1 MRATKDSGISWL
13 GEYPSDWELKKIKYC
28 LQERVEKNNPV
39 RTTEILSLTAKQ
51 GVIPYD
57 QKEGG
62 GNKPK
67 EDVSAYRLAYPGDI
81 VMNSMNILS
90 GSVGLSQYF
99 GCVSPVY
106 YMLRPW
112 KVTEDVRYYNY
123 TFQTTMFQRSLFGL
137 GNGILIKE
145 SGNGK
150 LNTIRMRIPMDKFGE
165 LFIPVAPIDEQQRI
179 ADFLDAKCAKIDAL
193 VADIQSQIDT
203 LEQYKRSVIT
213 ETVTKGLNPDAE
225 MKDSG
230 IEWVGEIPA
239 HWLVHPVY
247 YYYGERKNKNYLGK
261 EDNLLSLSYG
271 RVVRKDINT
280 SDGLL
285 PESFNTYNIVE
296 TGDIIIRPTDLQNDK
311 RSLRTGLVK
320 EHGIITSAY
329 IDLCP
334 IKQVDSRYFYF
345 LLHAYDVMKVF
356 YNMGNGVRQGLNYS
370 EFSRLMVFEPP
381 YEEQVAIA
389 DYLETKVIEVDAI
402 IERKKEQMSVLNA
415 YKRSLIFEYVTGKKE
430 VRNETA
436 DAIVA
441 LNPHIILLGII
452 NDRIGKKH
460 TRGKVQLQKL
470 LYLLDIHVGMNVNT
484 KYYRYE
490 HGPYDRQLNCY
501 IDVLIKNRW
510 YEQRHDN
517 GEILI
522 KGKNHDEFVRKY
534 KNQFREKQMEINQL
548 IDALRDMKTSQLERI
563 ATLYAVW
570 NDFILE
576 GESHPTDEK
585 ILHEVVTNW
594 TANKANPQDGTW
606 KLSLEKMKKLGIIPT
621 GKGLHTSRKP
631 MRKAE
636 NE

>member
-1 MRATKDSGISWL
+1 MRAMKDSGIQWL
-13 GEYPSDWELKKIKYC
+13 GEYPATWSLKKIKYC
-28 LQERVEKNNPV
+28 LQERIEKNNPV
-39 RTTEILSLTAKQ
+39 RTTDILSLTAKQ

-112 KVTEDVRYYNY
+112 NAKEDVRYYNY
-123 TFQTTMFQRSLFGL
+123 IFQTTMFQRSLYGL

-150 LNTIRMRIPMDKFGE
+150 LNTIRMRIPMDKFGD
-165 LFIPVAPIDEQQRI
+165 LFIPIASFDEQKRI
-179 ADFLDAKCAKIDAL
+179 ADFLDVKCTEIDAL
-193 VADIQSQIDT
+193 IADVQAQIDV

-230 IEWVGEIPA
+230 IEWVGMIPA
-239 HWLVHPVY
+239 HWPVHPLY
-247 YYYGERKNKNYLGK
+247 TYFGERKNKNRFGT

-271 RVVRKDINT
+271 RVIRKDINT

-296 TGDIIIRPTDLQNDK
+296 AGDIIIRPTDLQNDK

-334 IKQVDSRYFYF
+334 IKKVDSRYFHF

-370 EFSRLMVFEPP
+370 EFSRLMVFEPQ

-389 DYLETKVIEVDAI
+389 DFLDGKVAEIDGI
-402 IERKKEQMSVLNA
+402 IDQKKEQLEVLDS
-415 YKRSLIFEYVTGKKE
+415 YKKSLIYEYVTGKKE
-430 VRNETA
+430 V
-436 DAIVA
+436 I
-441 LNPHIILLGII
+441 
-452 NDRIGKKH
+452 
-460 TRGKVQLQKL
+460 
-470 LYLLDIHVGMNVNT
+470 
-484 KYYRYE
+484 
-490 HGPYDRQLNCY
+490 
-501 IDVLIKNRW
+501 
-510 YEQRHDN
+510 
-517 GEILI
+517 
-522 KGKNHDEFVRKY
+522 
-534 KNQFREKQMEINQL
+534 
-548 IDALRDMKTSQLERI
+548 
-563 ATLYAVW
+563 
-570 NDFILE
+570 
-576 GESHPTDEK
+576 
-585 ILHEVVTNW
+585 
-594 TANKANPQDGTW
+594 
-606 KLSLEKMKKLGIIPT
+606 
-621 GKGLHTSRKP
+621 
-631 MRKAE
+631 
-636 NE
+636 

>member
-1 MRATKDSGISWL
+1 MNMREMKDSGIEWIGDIPVSWKIMPNKYL
-13 GEYPSDWELKKIKYC
+13 MRKEKKIC
-28 LQERVEKNNPV
+28 PV
-39 RTTEILSLTAKQ
+39 YHGEDILSLTMK
-51 GVIPYD
+51 GVIVRD
-57 QKEGG
+57 LDAGG
-62 GNKPK
+62 KMPTSFDGYQRLEAGNLLMCLFDI
-67 EDVSAYRLAYPGDI
+67 DVTPRC
-81 VMNSMNILS
+81 
-90 GSVGLSQYF
+90 VGLIKQAGVSSPAYSQF
-99 GCVSPVY
+99 VLRKGADAAY
-106 YMLRPW
+106 YCYYYTMLDNDKTLLHLAKNLRHSL
-112 KVTEDVRYYNY
+112 TED
-123 TFQTTMFQRSLFGL
+123 QL
-137 GNGILIKE
+137 GA
-145 SGNGK
+145 
-150 LNTIRMRIPMDKFGE
+150 
-165 LFIPVAPIDEQQRI
+165 IPVIVPPIEEQQRI
-179 ADFLDAKCAKIDAL
+179 ADFLDTKCAEIDAL
-193 VADIQSQIDT
+193 TADIQTQIDT

-370 EFSRLMVFEPP
+370 EFSRLMVFDPP

-402 IERKKEQMSVLNA
+402 IERKKEQMSVLDA
-415 YKRSLIFEYVTGKKE
+415 YKRSMIFEYVTGKKE

-490 HGPYDRQLNCY
+490 HGPYDRQLDCY